1 MTKTYELDKKGR
13 RVIDRDPDSVL
24 DYSADFTD
32 WLALSTDTI
41 AGVTAVPVGCA
52 LAASKPPPSFVGG
65 LVTAWISG
73 GVVGADE
80 MPSVTFRITTAAGRV
95 EDSTIYFKM
104 KDL

>member
-1 MTKTYELDKKGR
+1 MTTTYELDKKGR

-32 WLALSTDTI
+32 WLAQCADTI
-41 AGVTAVPVGCA
+41 ASVTAVPAGCA
-52 LAASKPPPSFVGG
+52 LAATKPPPLFSGG

-80 MPSVTFRITTAAGRV
+80 MPRVTFRITTVAGRV

-104 KDL
+104 KEL